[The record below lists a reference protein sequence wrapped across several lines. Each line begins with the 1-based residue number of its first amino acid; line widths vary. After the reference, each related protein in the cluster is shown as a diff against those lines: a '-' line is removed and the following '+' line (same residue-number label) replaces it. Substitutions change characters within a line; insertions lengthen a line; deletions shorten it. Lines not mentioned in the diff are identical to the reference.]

1 MRIPR
6 IKATLPVIASIVVLA
21 AVLAGPAFAHGGH
34 HGKRH
39 GDQRMGKQAFGY
51 QYGHR
56 WHRGGKVWLADLTP
70 GGATGETGAT
80 ANIAHHSGTRSET
93 TGPTGDQTTGPA
105 GKFIYAQRGWRYLW
119 GLKVRGLAAST
130 AYSVAIYTNT
140 DGQGC
145 ASTTNTALTPSA
157 PFTTNADGWAL
168 TGGIGTRKEFG
179 GLSKKTAYYVKVTDA
194 NGAAVI
200 CGTLDRKTHRAHG
213 RCDGTSPMSS
223 ESRHGGKHKHHR
235 HHHH

>member
-1 MRIPR
+1 MKIPR
-6 IKATLPVIASIVVLA
+6 IKAMLPVIASIVVVA
-21 AVLAGPAFAHGGH
+21 GVLAGPAFAHGGH
-34 HGKRH
+34 HGKQGH
-39 GDQRMGKQAFGY
+39 QRWGKQAFGY

-80 ANIAHHSGTRSET
+80 ANVAHHSGTRSEA
-93 TGPTGDQTTGPA
+93 TGPTGDSTTPA
-105 GKFIYAQRGWRYLW
+105 GKFIYAQRGWKYLW
-119 GLKVRGLAAST
+119 GLKVKNLTPST
-130 AYSVAIYTNT
+130 AYSVAIYTNA
-140 DGQGC
+140 DGKGC
-145 ASTTNTALTPSA
+145 ASTTNAALTPSA

-194 NGAAVI
+194 SGAAVI

-213 RCDGTSPMSS
+213 KCDGTNPMSS
-223 ESRHGGKHKHHR
+223 ESRRGK
-235 HHHH
+235 HHHHH